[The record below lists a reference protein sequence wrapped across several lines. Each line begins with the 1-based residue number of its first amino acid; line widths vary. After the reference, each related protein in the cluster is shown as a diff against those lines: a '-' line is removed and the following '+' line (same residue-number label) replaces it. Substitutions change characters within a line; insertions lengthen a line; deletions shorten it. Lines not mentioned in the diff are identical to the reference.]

1 MSGSRTRSVIALAV
15 VLSLAFALRLYR
27 LDHQSFWID
36 EVYQV
41 QAASEPVSNL
51 MQSVVLHAEGGPLSL
66 LLTHFALSAERPEWS
81 ARFPS
86 VLFGTVGVLILYLV
100 AATLFAPPIPILS
113 ALLLACAP
121 LHVWYSQEAR
131 WYAPWVPITA
141 LSYLAL
147 IHAVRTRRAG
157 AWLAYGFVAIVGLY
171 TFVLG
176 VAVVASQAVSAWWL
190 NRLRSDRRGVS
201 RGELWVGIGAL
212 VLAAPVVWLM
222 INHHQAMTGTRGRP
236 VPFAVLPYTLFAYTM
251 GFSFGPTLEYL
262 HHYPALSEVVASYPE
277 VLVVAAVIAP
287 LVILGILNLRH
298 APEAMAVVLPWLCGP
313 PLLIFVLAYNT
324 NVAYNV
330 RYTLAALPAFIVVL
344 AVGITA
350 VSPRWLGGVALAAV
364 LVCFAVSIGNYF
376 FDPRFAKE
384 DVKGALASI
393 RRTPQRE
400 APVVALGQI
409 ESAVWYYGPDL
420 HVVSFFG
427 CDEFEARLEKAG
439 LGAARTLWVVRG
451 RDYDD
456 ASAPCIDDLKRRFAV
471 EQSSHPVGVEVQL
484 LERRDG

>member
-1 MSGSRTRSVIALAV
+1 MSASRARPLVALAV
-15 VLSLAFALRLYR
+15 VLSLALTLRLYR

-41 QAASEPVSNL
+41 QAASEPVSKL

-66 LLTHFALSAERPEWS
+66 LLTHFALSPERPEWS
-81 ARFPS
+81 ARLPS
-86 VLFGTVGVLILYLV
+86 VLFGTAGVLILYLV
-100 AATLFAPPIPILS
+100 AATLFPSPIPILS

-147 IHAVRTRRAG
+147 VHAVRSRRAG
-157 AWLAYGFVAIVGLY
+157 AWIAYGAVAILGLY

-176 VAVVASQAVSAWWL
+176 VAVVASQAVTTWWL
-190 NRLRSDRRGVS
+190 TRLRSDRGATS
-201 RGELWVGIGAL
+201 RGLAWVAVGAA

-222 INHHQAMTGTRGRP
+222 VNHHQAMTGTRGRP
-236 VPFAVLPYTLFAYTM
+236 VPFAVLPYTFFAYTM

-262 HHYPALSEVVASYPE
+262 HHYPALSEVVVRHPE
-277 VLVVAAVIAP
+277 VLVVAAIIAP
-287 LVILGILNLRH
+287 LVALGVFGLRRT
-298 APEAMAVVLPWLCGP
+298 PEAMAVVLPWLFGP

-344 AVGITA
+344 AVGITS
-350 VSPRWLGGVALAAV
+350 VSPRWLAGVALAAV
-364 LVCFAVSIGNYF
+364 LGCFAVSTTNYF
-376 FDPRFAKE
+376 FDPRYAKE
-384 DVKGALASI
+384 DVKGALTVI
-393 RRTPQRE
+393 RGTPQRE

-409 ESAVWYYGPDL
+409 EAAVWYYGPDL

-427 CDEFEARLEKAG
+427 CDEFDERLRKAN
-439 LGAARTLWVVRG
+439 LADVRTLWVIRG
-451 RDYDD
+451 RDYED
-456 ASAPCIDDLKRRFAV
+456 ASAPCVDHLRKIFDV
-471 EQSSHPVGVEVQL
+471 ERAEGFIGVDVQL
-484 LERRDG
+484 LERRRG